1 MSTEP
6 VQQPN
11 IIRWTH
17 NGAEQSALWV
27 SASGAAM
34 PKKVLAVDDSLTADE
49 AYRLAAQGT
58 ALLWLGDYHNARQ
71 LLSAMARRLPVFSRL
86 DGESVAQAFYRYRQG
101 RTQRAKMLGRVLVP
115 LASGP
120 AVALRRAP
128 DVSQAWLLAAGPV
141 EETTVAPLQDVLGSI
156 GALEWRRNGLF
167 VQELDAVIRP
177 HYGTFAPIRSE
188 YLALVNSAALPSKEL
203 AFDIGTGTGV
213 LAAILAKRGVKKVVG
228 TDTEAPAI
236 ACAQEN
242 VADLGFSD
250 SFEAVQ
256 MSMFPE
262 GKAPLVVCNP
272 PWLPGT
278 ANCVLDHA
286 VYDPK
291 SRMLKAFLAGL
302 AKHLEPEGEGWL
314 IISDLAEHLGL
325 RSREELLG
333 WIDAGGL
340 QVLEKL
346 DTPARH
352 PRSMDTAD
360 PFFAARSQEVTSL
373 WKLAAKA
380 LAS

>member
-1 MSTEP
+1 
-6 VQQPN
+6 
-11 IIRWTH
+11 
-17 NGAEQSALWV
+17 
-27 SASGAAM
+27 
-34 PKKVLAVDDSLTADE
+34 
-49 AYRLAAQGT
+49 
-58 ALLWLGDYHNARQ
+58 
-71 LLSAMARRLPVFSRL
+71 
-86 DGESVAQAFYRYRQG
+86 
-101 RTQRAKMLGRVLVP
+101 
-115 LASGP
+115 
-120 AVALRRAP
+120 
-128 DVSQAWLLAAGPV
+128 
-141 EETTVAPLQDVLGSI
+141 
-156 GALEWRRNGLF
+156 
-167 VQELDAVIRP
+167 
-177 HYGTFAPIRSE
+177 
-188 YLALVNSAALPSKEL
+188 
-203 AFDIGTGTGV
+203 
-213 LAAILAKRGVKKVVG
+213 
-228 TDTEAPAI
+228 
-236 ACAQEN
+236 
-242 VADLGFSD
+242 
-250 SFEAVQ
+250 